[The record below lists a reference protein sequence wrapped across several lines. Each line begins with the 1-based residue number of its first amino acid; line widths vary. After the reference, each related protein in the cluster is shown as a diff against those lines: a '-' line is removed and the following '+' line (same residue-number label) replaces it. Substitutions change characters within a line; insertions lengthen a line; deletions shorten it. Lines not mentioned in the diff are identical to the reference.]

1 MNEIDGILSEIKQNI
16 RGTYRAIYHSS
27 KFSAKILKDMFDAA
41 SKGKIS
47 KASVTEYENFLNHN
61 EGRVRNASIPVRE
74 DRAELVKQLFDKELE
89 LESATKPKEIRQL
102 KMELSAI
109 RSSIP
114 ELKELD
120 QREIEYYLFP
130 KVKGDT
136 NRIQISVA
144 EKDLSKFYDWL
155 QEHLETNLS
164 SDDLTMSEFSVFT
177 DNQYQFYKLP
187 FEGEELESLVDEMRS
202 FKLNPHL
209 LQDLKEGDYEGWLA
223 IPDADSG
230 RTLSFLKA
238 KGISYTKSNKQ
249 EYFRTSERNEN
260 EVLTEML
267 AADPGVEYTASSN
280 SNYVAGLET
289 DDSHNY
295 AMYLTNENCE
305 RITIPGD
312 YVKEGF
318 AFSTM
323 QEEYGPNGYFAVR
336 RPETYGED
344 SQVILFDRNRVFQ
357 SNDKKDYD
365 VFVYKN
371 EAVPVIAPGEQ
382 PEQATLTRLA
392 ALEVSRQF
400 EEAKKAA
407 EKIDEMAKEAME
419 RASGLM
425 KDTAKDIIQDLS
437 EQISL

>member
-1 MNEIDGILSEIKQNI
+1 MNEIDGILSEVKQNM
-16 RGTYRAIYHSS
+16 RGTYRAIYHSG
-27 KFSAKILKDMFDAA
+27 KFSLNLIKKMRDAA
-41 SKGKIS
+41 ARGKIS
-47 KASVTEYENFLNHN
+47 KSSVSEYEEFLSRNK
-61 EGRVRNASIPVRE
+61 GRVRNASIPVRE
-74 DRAELVKQLFDKELE
+74 DRAALIKQLFDKELE
-89 LESATKPKEIRQL
+89 LENATNPKEIRQL
-102 KMELSAI
+102 TAELAAI
-109 RSSIP
+109 RNSIP
-114 ELKELD
+114 ELNELN
-120 QREIEYYLFP
+120 QRNIEYYLFP

-136 NRIQISVA
+136 ARIQISIA

-164 SDDLTMSEFSVFT
+164 SDDLTMSEFLVFT

-187 FEGEELESLVDEMRS
+187 FEGEELEGLVEEMRS

-238 KGISYTKSNKQ
+238 KGISYAKGSKN
-249 EYFRTSERNEN
+249 EYFRTSERSDD

-267 AADPGVEYTASSN
+267 VAEPETEYAASSN
-280 SNYVAGLET
+280 IDYVTSLEA

-305 RITIPGD
+305 RITIPAD
-312 YVKEGF
+312 YLKEGF
-318 AFSTM
+318 AFDTM
-323 QEEYGPNGYFAVR
+323 QEEYGSNGYFAVR

-344 SQVILFDRNRVFQ
+344 SEVILFDRNRVFL
-357 SNDKKDYD
+357 SNDKKNYD

-371 EAVPVIAPGEQ
+371 EAVPVITPGDQ
-382 PEQATLTRLA
+382 AEQAAFSRLA
-392 ALEVSRQF
+392 ALEVYRQF

-407 EKIDEMAKEAME
+407 EKIDEMAKEAIE
-419 RASGLM
+419 KASDLM
-425 KDTAKDIIQDLS
+425 KDTAKGILEDLS
-437 EQISL
+437 EQINL